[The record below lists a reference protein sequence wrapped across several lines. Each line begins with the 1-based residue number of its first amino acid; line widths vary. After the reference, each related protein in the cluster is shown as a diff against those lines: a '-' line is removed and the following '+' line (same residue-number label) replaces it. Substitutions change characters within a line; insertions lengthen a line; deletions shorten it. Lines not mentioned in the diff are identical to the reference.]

1 VTRIVAGS
9 AGGRRL
15 ATASG
20 ASTRP
25 TSDRVREAVFS
36 RLEVLLGTLVGT
48 TFLDLYAGSGAVGL
62 EALSRGA
69 ARATLVERD
78 RRTARIIRANV
89 ATLGL
94 PAATVVTAGVEGYLR
109 AGPAPGC
116 NHDVAFLDPP
126 YCLGE
131 EPLAGVLADLA
142 AQGWLADDAVVVVE
156 RSSRSPEPVWPPSV
170 VPAGCRRYG
179 ETMVWYGR
187 AS

>member
-1 VTRIVAGS
+1 LAVPAGE
-9 AGGRRL
+9 R
-15 ATASG
+15 
-20 ASTRP
+20 TRP
-25 TSDRVREAVFS
+25 TADRAREGLFS
-36 RLEVLLGTLVGT
+36 SLQSLVDLDQARV
-48 TFLDLYAGSGAVGL
+48 LDLYAGSGAVGL

-109 AGPAPGC
+109 AGPPPGC